1 MKGMKQLFFVRW
13 LLRKKMNLR
22 NRNGMVETLFD
33 LIDALSVTF
42 DAVKV
47 GLNIWMNKYNFIPKQ
62 SQHPTR
68 LQSAGP

>member
-1 MKGMKQLFFVRW
+1 
-13 LLRKKMNLR
+13 MNLR

-47 GLNIWMNKYNFIPKQ
+47 GLNI
-62 SQHPTR
+62 
-68 LQSAGP
+68 

>member
-1 MKGMKQLFFVRW
+1 
-13 LLRKKMNLR
+13 
-22 NRNGMVETLFD
+22 MVETLFD